1 MKLAAVFIIVS
12 FMLLSLS
19 CKADYD
25 IAEVASQEYMHET
38 HHHDETHDTEH
49 EAVDQDS
56 VNDESHEHDAS
67 GITGTDRHVHGAGQR
82 NHGTAWFFNQP
93 WAASFIWGKMVRDA
107 VILLILAAAILL
119 VSGYRRKHR

>member
-25 IAEVASQEYMHET
+25 IAEVASQEYLGDT

-49 EAVDQDS
+49 EAVEQDS
-56 VNDESHEHDAS
+56 LHQESHEQDTL
-67 GITGTDRHVHGAGQR
+67 GITGTDRHVHGSGQR

-93 WAASFIWGKMVRDA
+93 WAASFIWGKMVRDS
-107 VILLILAAAILL
+107 VILLILAAVILF